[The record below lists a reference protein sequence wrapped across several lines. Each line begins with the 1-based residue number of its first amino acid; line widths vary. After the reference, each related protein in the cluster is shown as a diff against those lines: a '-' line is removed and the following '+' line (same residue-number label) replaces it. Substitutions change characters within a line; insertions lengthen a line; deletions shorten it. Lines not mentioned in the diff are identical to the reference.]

1 MENLPSFDSFDIF
14 FSETGGGKPIPRA
27 MFMDNKMFHHEQPV
41 TGNNQDRGHYAI
53 GKEMVDL
60 GFLVFH
66 SFKGS
71 TGSGFAIY
79 PTHEISTAMVEP
91 CNSVL
96 ITHSNLEHSD
106 YAFMVDNEA
115 IYIGPQD
122 DSFNTFSSETG
133 GGKPVPRVVFN
144 TAFMDLKPTVIN
156 KIVTGMENVT
166 NNYASGK
173 KVVDFVPER
182 ISDYIKNPKLEF
194 SIYPAPQVATAVVEP
209 YNSVLI
215 THTSL

>member
-1 MENLPSFDSFDIF
+1 MDKRITYIQPDSTI
-14 FSETGGGKPIPRA
+14 T
-27 MFMDNKMFHHEQPV
+27 
-41 TGNNQDRGHYAI
+41 
-53 GKEMVDL
+53 
-60 GFLVFH
+60 
-66 SFKGS
+66 
-71 TGSGFAIY
+71 
-79 PTHEISTAMVEP
+79 
-91 CNSVL
+91 SV
-96 ITHSNLEHSD
+96 N
-106 YAFMVDNEA
+106 
-115 IYIGPQD
+115 YIGPQD

-156 KIVTGMENVT
+156 KIVTGKENVT
-166 NNYASGK
+166 NNYARGHYIIGK